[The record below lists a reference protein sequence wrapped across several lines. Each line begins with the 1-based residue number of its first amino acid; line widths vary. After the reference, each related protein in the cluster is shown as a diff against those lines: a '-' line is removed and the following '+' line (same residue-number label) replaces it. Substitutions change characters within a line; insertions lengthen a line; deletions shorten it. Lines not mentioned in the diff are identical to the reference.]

1 MLHYETLVLDYI
13 KETGNH
19 VLYKVEP
26 YFRDDELVARGV
38 HMQALSVEDKGI
50 SFNVFIYN
58 VQNGIEIDYKT
69 GESWVSE

>member
-1 MLHYETLVLDYI
+1 MTLY
-13 KETGNH
+13 
-19 VLYKVEP
+19 
-26 YFRDDELVARGV
+26 DELVARGV